1 MGSKYKRL
9 FKDLTR
15 TLGTDPKFQ
24 DLVELKKAEIPAG
37 LGPTELAT
45 LYRQVSEEKDAANA
59 ALAEVQVRLSAFE
72 QRMWSAFDEAGVDN
86 VGFADGY
93 RVTVTQ
99 KPSVKTEDRDK
110 VLAWLKENGFERLLS
125 VHAQT
130 LSTLTLERLLEEL
143 PPPDGVSVTLYPH
156 TSLTKK

>member
-1 MGSKYKRL
+1 MASKYERL
-9 FKDLTR
+9 FKGLPK

-24 DLVELKKAEIPAG
+24 DLVEQKKADIPPD
-37 LGPTELAT
+37 LGPTDLAM
-45 LYRQVSEEKDAANA
+45 LYRQISEEKDATNA
-59 ALAEVQVRLSAFE
+59 QLAEIQVRLSAVE
-72 QRMWSAFDEAGVDN
+72 QRMWSSFDEAGIDN

-93 RVTVTQ
+93 RVAVEQ

-110 VLAWLKENGFERLLS
+110 VLAWLKANGFERLLS

-143 PPPDGVSVTLYPH
+143 PPPDGVSVTLYPR